1 MVVVPL
7 MYVLSE
13 HLGLMSFVAACLT
26 HRRNLKHVGGETGS
40 KKNHLVSS
48 VTLHLA
54 QQCDPFR
61 KEAQAHCAFPGHSVK

>member
-1 MVVVPL
+1 MQVVH
-7 MYVLSE
+7 SE
-13 HLGLMSFVAACLT
+13 HLGLVSFVAAWLT

-40 KKNHLVSS
+40 KNSPTVVSS

-61 KEAQAHCAFPGHSVK
+61 KEAQAQCAFPGHSVKWIIQ